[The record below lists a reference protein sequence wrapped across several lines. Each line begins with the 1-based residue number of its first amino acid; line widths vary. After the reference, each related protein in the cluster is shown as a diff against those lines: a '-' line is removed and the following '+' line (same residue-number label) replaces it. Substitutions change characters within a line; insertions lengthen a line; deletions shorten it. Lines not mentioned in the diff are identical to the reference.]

1 MLFLCLLS
9 IFQYPVLRSE
19 LKSIQNQFLTDRH
32 VTRCG
37 SCNMCCEKWGNALF
51 SPSTHTCTTP
61 RHVIY
66 VQWPNFPHADLACL
80 VGSVIVWWRW
90 HTLLSNQ
97 NGTFSELFSFRAAHV
112 CIAAGVELSMHRCRC
127 ELWVWVDEA
136 LRKCGSFD
144 ECNLQAISE
153 WGRVG
158 DRSAL
163 PWLAVARAS
172 HSIHTTLSSL
182 TEYFQEIYQIITICT
197 QIPKEL
203 NDVKLIIL
211 IKFVYYSYI

>member
-1 MLFLCLLS
+1 MPCW
-9 IFQYPVLRSE
+9 QR
-19 LKSIQNQFLTDRH
+19 D
-32 VTRCG
+32 
-37 SCNMCCEKWGNALF
+37 
-51 SPSTHTCTTP
+51 
-61 RHVIY
+61 
-66 VQWPNFPHADLACL
+66 CL
-80 VGSVIVWWRW
+80 VAVAYAAKQPKWNVFW
-90 HTLLSNQ
+90 TFFLSR
-97 NGTFSELFSFRAAHV
+97 RARVH
-112 CIAAGVELSMHRCRC
+112 CSRGVELSMHRCRC

-182 TEYFQEIYQIITICT
+182 TECFQEIYQIITICT

-211 IKFVYYSYI
+211 IKFVHYSYIYKFCCLLVWIKEEKLSISSIFLLCIDFEYNNIMLLR